1 MSSIGRKSGFLTAL
15 LQNNKSLFIGDS
27 LAALIAALADMA
39 SPLLLAEM
47 VDHVFRGEPSRLPR
61 TITAGYEALGGGS
74 VPRVVTVLAFATIAF
89 SVISGTFSFL
99 KARWQASM
107 GEDTARDLRSR
118 LYGRLQRLPYAYHV
132 KAQTGDLIQR
142 CTSDVDTVRRF
153 LAVQLM
159 SVISSLV
166 TIVIAVS
173 YLVSAHIVL
182 TLYSLILVPGLF
194 MFAWLF
200 MKWVIAR
207 FEETD
212 EAEGAMSAVLQE
224 GITGVRVVRSFGRQM
239 FEEEKFRKAST
250 AYRDKYFSTGKLM
263 AMYWAVTDM
272 LSSAQ
277 CLITLVMCAVFAAKG
292 EITVGTAIV
301 FTTYVGR
308 MLWPIRQ
315 LGRILADGG
324 KASVA
329 LKRMKEILDTPPEDD
344 APGLTPDLRGD
355 IVFDHVTFGYDDSE
369 PILRDF
375 SVKLPGGRTI
385 GILGPTGSGKSTL
398 ALLLQ
403 RLYPYEHGEIL
414 ISGVPLKNIQKDY
427 LRRHVGLIL
436 QEPFLYSKSLLD
448 NLRAA
453 RPDVGTEEAL
463 RAARDAQAEDF
474 ILGSENGLDTM
485 VGERGV
491 TLSGGQKQRM
501 AIARTLL
508 KDDHILIF
516 DDSLSAV
523 DARTDIAV
531 RQALKKHRNGTT
543 TLIISHRISTLM
555 EADLILVIE
564 NGQVSQLGTHE
575 ELLRSGGLYRRIYDI
590 QANTAVI

>member
-1 MSSIGRKSGFLTAL
+1 MPSRDRKNGLTAGL
-15 LQNNKSLFIGDS
+15 IKKNKGLFIGAS
-27 LAALIAALADMA
+27 LSALISALADML

-47 VDHVFRGEPSRLPR
+47 VDHVFKGQPSRLPFAV
-61 TITAGYEALGGGS
+61 THAYETLSGGQVPNEVAVLALA
-74 VPRVVTVLAFATIAF
+74 TVLV

-99 KARWQASM
+99 KARLQASM
-107 GEDTARDLRSR
+107 GEGTARDLRFR
-118 LYGRLQRLPYAYHV
+118 LYDRLQRLPYAYHV

-173 YLVSAHIVL
+173 YLVSAHIPL
-182 TLYSLILVPGLF
+182 TLYSLVLVPGLF
-194 MFAWLF
+194 LFAWLF

-212 EAEGAMSAVLQE
+212 VAEGAMSAVLQE

-239 FEEEKFRKAST
+239 FEEERFRKAS
-250 AYRDKYFSTGKLM
+250 AAFRDKSMSTGKLM

-277 CLITLVMCAVFAAKG
+277 CLITLVMCAVYAARG

-301 FTTYVGR
+301 FTTYVSR

-329 LKRMKEILDTPPEDD
+329 LKRMKEILDTPPEEDE
-344 APGLTPDLRGD
+344 PGETPDLRGD
-355 IVFDHVTFGYDDSE
+355 IVFDHVTFGYDGDK
-369 PILRDF
+369 PVLKDF
-375 SVKLPGGRTI
+375 TVTLPGGATV

-403 RLYPYEHGEIL
+403 RLYDYDRGEIT
-414 ISGVPLKNIQKDY
+414 ISGVPLRHIQKDY

-436 QEPFLYSKSLLD
+436 QEPFLYSMSLED
-448 NLRAA
+448 NLKAA
-453 RPDVGTEEAL
+453 VPGIGTQEAL
-463 RAARDAQAEDF
+463 EAARDAQAEEF
-474 ILGSENGLDTM
+474 ILNSENGLDTL

-508 KDDHILIF
+508 KDDHILTF

-531 RQALKKHRNGTT
+531 RKALKKHRDGTT

-575 ELLRSGGLYRRIYDI
+575 ELIRTDGLYRRIYDI
-590 QANTAVI
+590 QANITQA